1 MDFYPRFLPSILQ
14 AARQPWYAAV
24 PESKRIATNQAII
37 DDLQDLRSGDSKLA
51 IKNVA
56 FERNQVVSFA
66 QTRKAKQ
73 GSDLSSQDTD
83 ISHELLLEH
92 GRMSMTKR
100 YSKPTLLKDLR
111 DFWHDFP
118 PVAVNLPVHSLELE
132 ELVIRST

>member
-1 MDFYPRFLPSILQ
+1 
-14 AARQPWYAAV
+14 V

-73 GSDLSSQDTD
+73 GSDLSS
-83 ISHELLLEH
+83 
-92 GRMSMTKR
+92 
-100 YSKPTLLKDLR
+100 
-111 DFWHDFP
+111 
-118 PVAVNLPVHSLELE
+118 
-132 ELVIRST
+132 